1 MGSESKGGENATK
14 DDEKKSD
21 DKATDKDTK
30 TKKRPPKKR
39 KKFITVQKEKK
50 RVHKKALTVKTYHV
64 GRIQPYSESTL
75 EESKA
80 KLALLAAKD
89 KALQELEEMKN
100 KLESYIYYIKNK
112 LSDKAKYDSLYEP
125 ADGTLFFRLK
135 EATDRPA
142 AILAM

>member
-1 MGSESKGGENATK
+1 METIVLKIKNHQKIRGRKQILQK
-14 DDEKKSD
+14 QMKKLL
-21 DKATDKDTK
+21 KLRTQRMKQHHLRVKVAKMPLRMM
-30 TKKRPPKKR
+30 KK

-112 LSDKAKYDSLYEP
+112 LSDKEEEIAKVSTEEQR
-125 ADGTLFFRLK
+125 T
-135 EATDRPA
+135 
-142 AILAM
+142 